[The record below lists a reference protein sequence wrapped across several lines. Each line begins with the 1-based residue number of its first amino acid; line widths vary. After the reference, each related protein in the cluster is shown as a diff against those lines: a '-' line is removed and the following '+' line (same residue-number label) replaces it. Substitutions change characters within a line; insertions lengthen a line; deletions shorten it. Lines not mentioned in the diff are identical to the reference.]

1 MATIAQRISKDG
13 TKSWQVTIRI
23 KSYPKVVKT
32 LASRLAALRFAE
44 EIEEKFRGGSRDLKF
59 SSKKLTA
66 FEFDKE
72 DLTSA
77 INRYISRPVYKDRWH
92 RVACSVL
99 RNIGDI
105 TIGKIDKQWIDSYLD
120 SMRSPHTNQRRPYAW
135 ETIVKHLK
143 FIKMVIKWSAGMAGI
158 LPPLF
163 PFDRSVLPV
172 GWQNKR
178 TRRLLAHE
186 EIALR
191 LQLSSAPEAQ
201 RRHWIAL
208 LELALETGARQSE
221 LVMSTWDQ
229 FSLESK
235 TWTLPATAT
244 KSKVSRAIPLT
255 IKARAIVAELQ
266 TLADVKSDRP
276 FHCFRDSQQVSLLFS
291 QYAKKANLRN
301 FRFHDLRHEAVSR
314 LILFKR
320 KLSVYEVMKIVGHS
334 SMEMLNRYANL
345 RTDELA
351 DRMD

>member
-1 MATIAQRISKDG
+1 MATIVQRIAKDG

-44 EIEEKFRGGSRDLKF
+44 EIEEKFRSGSLGPEVA
-59 SSKKLTA
+59 SNKLTA

-72 DLTSA
+72 YLRSA

-105 TIGKIDKQWIDSYLD
+105 TIGRIDKQWIDWYLD
-120 SMRSPHTNQRRPYAW
+120 SMRSRHTNQRSPYAW
-135 ETIVKHLK
+135 ETIIKHLK

-158 LPPLF
+158 HPPLF
-163 PFDRSVLPV
+163 PFDRSILPID
-172 GWQNKR
+172 WQNKR
-178 TRRLLAHE
+178 TRRLLPHE
-186 EIALR
+186 ETALR
-191 LQLSSAPEAQ
+191 LVLATAPDSQ

-221 LVMSTWDQ
+221 LVMATWDQ
-229 FSLESK
+229 FSLERK
-235 TWTLPATAT
+235 TWTLPAAST

-255 IKARAIVAELQ
+255 IKARSIVAELQ
-266 TLADVKSDRP
+266 TLAEVKSDRL
-276 FHCFRDSQQVSLLFS
+276 FHCFRDSQQVSALFS
-291 QYAKKANLRN
+291 QYAKKADLRN